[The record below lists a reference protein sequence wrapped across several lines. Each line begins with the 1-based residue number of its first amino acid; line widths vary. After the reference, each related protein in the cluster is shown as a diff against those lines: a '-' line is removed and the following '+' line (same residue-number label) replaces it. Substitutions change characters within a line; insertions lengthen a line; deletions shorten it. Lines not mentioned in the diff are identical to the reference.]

1 MEEKAIKENIGLAD
15 VIAEANYAD
24 QKTKM
29 EYDRK
34 KLEIEERVAKAKARA
49 KVLSTFGDVSLQK
62 YKKEDQLLTEEDNR
76 KNKKTPLQRKDPI
89 FQKNETKIEDQKFSH
104 QSRLNYDCKEF
115 IPGKKYFPDDFS
127 QSNNYELN
135 KNYQSD
141 GEVSKVIGK
150 LIQLQGA
157 LEVDLDTF
165 PGNPLEYY
173 YLMEVFKEMVEKK
186 IEDVRGRNEMR
197 MHWNY

>member
-1 MEEKAIKENIGLAD
+1 MNLCRSIRRN
-15 VIAEANYAD
+15 
-24 QKTKM
+24 
-29 EYDRK
+29 
-34 KLEIEERVAKAKARA
+34 
-49 KVLSTFGDVSLQK
+49 
-62 YKKEDQLLTEEDNR
+62 NR
-76 KNKKTPLQRKDPI
+76 KNKKTPLLRKEPI
-89 FQKNETKIEDQKFSH
+89 FHKNETKIEDQKFSH

-141 GEVSKVIGK
+141 GEVSKVICK

-157 LEVDLDTF
+157 LEVDVDTF

-173 YLMEVFKEMVEKK
+173 YLMEVFKKMVEKK

>member
-1 MEEKAIKENIGLAD
+1 MNLCRSI
-15 VIAEANYAD
+15 
-24 QKTKM
+24 
-29 EYDRK
+29 RK
-34 KLEIEERVAKAKARA
+34 N
-49 KVLSTFGDVSLQK
+49 
-62 YKKEDQLLTEEDNR
+62 NR
-76 KNKKTPLQRKDPI
+76 KNKKTPLLRKEPI
-89 FQKNETKIEDQKFSH
+89 FHKNETKIEDQKFSH

>member
-1 MEEKAIKENIGLAD
+1 MNLCRSI
-15 VIAEANYAD
+15 
-24 QKTKM
+24 
-29 EYDRK
+29 RK
-34 KLEIEERVAKAKARA
+34 N
-49 KVLSTFGDVSLQK
+49 
-62 YKKEDQLLTEEDNR
+62 NR
-76 KNKKTPLQRKDPI
+76 KNKKTPLLRKEPI
-89 FQKNETKIEDQKFSH
+89 FHKNETKIEDQKFSH
-104 QSRLNYDCKEF
+104 QSRLNYDCNEF

-157 LEVDLDTF
+157 LEVDVDTF

-186 IEDVRGRNEMR
+186 IEDVRGRN
-197 MHWNY
+197 